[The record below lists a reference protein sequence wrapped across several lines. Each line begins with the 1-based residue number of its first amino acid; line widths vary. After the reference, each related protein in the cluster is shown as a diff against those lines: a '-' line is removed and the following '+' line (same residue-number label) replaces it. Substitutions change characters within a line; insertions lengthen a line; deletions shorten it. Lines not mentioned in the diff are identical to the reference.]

1 MALSVS
7 IGDRLADAAA
17 EWADQRMLD
26 EDDAL
31 EQKLEQALLEVEHLA
46 SGTTELEFELDDR
59 TLHYAPSDELE
70 ELLEEQAERIDADPA
85 DVLELHLELFAR
97 TFLPEDSV
105 QPGAGPGAPVD
116 PDDW

>member
-1 MALSVS
+1 MALEVS
-7 IGDRLADAAA
+7 IGDRLVDAAA

-59 TLHYAPSDELE
+59 TLQYAPSDELD
-70 ELLEEQAERIDADPA
+70 ELLEEQAERIDGDPA
-85 DVLELHLELFAR
+85 AVLELHLELFAR
-97 TFLPEDSV
+97 TFLPDDTV

-116 PDDW
+116 DW

>member
-1 MALSVS
+1 MALTVSV
-7 IGDRLADAAA
+7 GDRLADAAD

-26 EDDAL
+26 EEDAL

-46 SGTTELEFELDDR
+46 SGTTELEFELDGR

-70 ELLEEQAERIDADPA
+70 ELLDEQAERIGSDPA
-85 DVLELHLELFAR
+85 AVLELHLELFAR
-97 TFLPEDSV
+97 TFLPDDSV

-116 PDDW
+116 DW